1 MSARAIGALALW
13 TTTVACTPEV
23 PANPTYTNDVQPIF
37 IAHCVRCHGAGD
49 MLNAML
55 VNGRSQA
62 PRACYLDRYE
72 TTGDCT
78 TTPIDSAVC
87 QMGAGS
93 MFCAPMIP
101 GRIKPTDASRMPP
114 PPSDPLTDWEKDVIN
129 RWAAN
134 QFPE

>member
-23 PANPTYTNDVQPIF
+23 PANPTYTNDVRPIF

-55 VNGRSQA
+55 VNGVSQA
-62 PRACYLDRYE
+62 PKHCYLQRYE
-72 TTGDCT
+72 NEGDCT
-78 TTPIDSAVC
+78 NLIDPAC
-87 QMGAGS
+87 KPGAGS
-93 MFCAPMIP
+93 ALCTAQVPPKI
-101 GRIKPTDASRMPP
+101 TLTNTLRMPA
-114 PPSDPLTDWEKDVIN
+114 PPSDPLTDWEKDVII
-129 RWAAN
+129 RWRDN

>member
-55 VNGRSQA
+55 VNGNAVES
-62 PRACYLDRYE
+62 
-72 TTGDCT
+72 TGRCS
-78 TTPIDSAVC
+78 TPASAV
-87 QMGAGS
+87 ARR
-93 MFCAPMIP
+93 P
-101 GRIKPTDASRMPP
+101 
-114 PPSDPLTDWEKDVIN
+114 
-129 RWAAN
+129 
-134 QFPE
+134 